1 MLDTTAMI
9 MADKATKQHVL
20 SARPTSHTTP
30 TTDERPARQRGDTI
44 RRLAVV
50 VLRRLADRLEP
61 RRINTSV
68 RAS

>member
-1 MLDTTAMI
+1 
-9 MADKATKQHVL
+9 VL